1 MSAWSLDWLNSSE
14 KDGIKDSFLEARM
27 DYSFGGGEEYSDS
40 WLELSRPAL
49 ARTRSWSNYSMPR
62 SHTSPGIAL
71 WCQGIARFVTERK
84 TQISQTY
91 GRVSAG
97 CSPAPACKCRR
108 APRPSSALNLP
119 DFEILSI
126 S

>member
-1 MSAWSLDWLNSSE
+1 
-14 KDGIKDSFLEARM
+14 M
-27 DYSFGGGEEYSDS
+27 DYSFGGGEEYSDW
-40 WLELSRPAL
+40 WLELARPAL

-91 GRVSAG
+91 DRVSAG
-97 CSPAPACKCRR
+97 CSPALHYGSAGE
-108 APRPSSALNLP
+108 RPTEGAGRFIGWRLLARC
-119 DFEILSI
+119 
-126 S
+126 